1 MIFNNHSNLEGQH
14 AFLGASKYHWINYDE
29 TKVADAYSKFLATQR
44 GTVLHDFACQCITL
58 GQKLPKSQKTLKM
71 LFILL
76 THVIMS
82 VTLSCS
88 VRPSRSAIS
97 DTS

>member
-44 GTVLHDFACQCITL
+44 GTVLHDL
-58 GQKLPKSQKTLKM
+58 
-71 LFILL
+71 
-76 THVIMS
+76 HVNVS
-82 VTLSCS
+82 LWGKNS
-88 VRPSRSAIS
+88 PSHRKH
-97 DTS
+97 